1 MQTGTARGL
10 MHDPITAGMH
20 GGSGH
25 TAAPGLHQPDLRTPS
40 QRRDERERLCLDFPV
55 HRSGRQQPELH
66 FALHTHGGAAKPS
79 SVAPGS
85 DLPPSGRNTGAPLY
99 CYPRRSDAHQ
109 HSQWTGSPA
118 VAEVQP
124 AAFWCTALRPAVG
137 VRASPAPH
145 QQSQPPTDCMGSP
158 PSRQQIMAAA
168 GWWTHEKAATGEQR
182 VA

>member
-85 DLPPSGRNTGAPLY
+85 DLPPSGRNIGALPLY

-118 VAEVQP
+118 VARGAARCVLVHGPTPCSWGQSISCPTP
-124 AAFWCTALRPAVG
+124 AITA
-137 VRASPAPH
+137 
-145 QQSQPPTDCMGSP
+145 
-158 PSRQQIMAAA
+158 
-168 GWWTHEKAATGEQR
+168 TH
-182 VA
+182 